1 MKHGTKWMYI
11 KYKCRCQPCTDANTT
26 SHRKYM
32 RKKYNRRPYENTIPR
47 NIRIANINRLKENTS
62 CVDCGGLFP
71 AVCMDFD
78 HRDPSLKRFS
88 ISQGFSNSPLTL
100 MCEIAKCDIVCANCH
115 RIRTKKQRDGPPLRE
130 YKEQTKLFEGFR
142 GIPCMDC
149 NTTYPVECMD
159 FDHRDP
165 STKSFTIG
173 RNKWKQVD
181 ILLEEITK
189 CDIVCSNCHRI
200 RTHLVVGVHGRLIQ
214 EGRTRNIRRL
224 PDTIRGE

>member
-115 RIRTKKQRDGPPLRE
+115 TIRTYNRVVVTMASSG
-130 YKEQTKLFEGFR
+130 FEPR
-142 GIPCMDC
+142 
-149 NTTYPVECMD
+149 TSYQAE
-159 FDHRDP
+159 
-165 STKSFTIG
+165 SS
-173 RNKWKQVD
+173 
-181 ILLEEITK
+181 ILLPPALYQVAPIAW
-189 CDIVCSNCHRI
+189 
-200 RTHLVVGVHGRLIQ
+200 
-214 EGRTRNIRRL
+214 
-224 PDTIRGE
+224 